1 MKKLRND
8 KDARRELLKQKI
20 ELDPFL
26 TDGELSELFAVS
38 IQTVRLD
45 RVALNIPEV
54 RERAKRL
61 AKEPKEQLHA
71 AIRLNQDMGELLEL
85 NISNFAMSML
95 EITPQMVMDKS
106 KLEQGY
112 CLYKQA
118 VALSLALLNA
128 PSAYLGEVYLKFI
141 GQVEAGDKIFA
152 RAELTGRV
160 DDIYRVKVTALK
172 NAQEIFRAKF
182 IMLLS

>member
-1 MKKLRND
+1 MKKMRND
-8 KDARRELLKQKI
+8 KEARRELLKQKI
-20 ELDPFL
+20 ELEPFL
-26 TDGELSELFAVS
+26 TDEELSELFAVS

-45 RVALNIPEV
+45 RVALGIPEV

-61 AKEPKEQLHA
+61 AKQPKEQLHA
-71 AIRLNQDMGELLEL
+71 EIRLNHDMGELLEL
-85 NISNFAMSML
+85 SISNYAMAML
-95 EITPQMVMDKS
+95 EITPQMIVDKS
-106 KLEQGY
+106 KLAQGY

-118 VALSLALLNA
+118 VALSLAVLNA

-141 GQVEAGDKIFA
+141 GQVEVGDKVFA

-160 DDIYRVKVTALK
+160 DEIYRVKVTALK
-172 NAQEIFRAKF
+172 NAQEIFQAKF